1 MMADKVLVQRQLW
14 ADVVVA
20 GRQVSE
26 GVGSAWHAWRGALER
41 AAEHWPVLVAM
52 GALLLAFLAFVRFR
66 LLAVIVTRQR
76 RHWPQHRLGE
86 TTGALAEMI
95 TSGVAMWLAGSL
107 FLQMFVWAAQPEP
120 EVRAMAR
127 TLVAVLTLA
136 SVIAATGRG
145 LLRVAAFGSLPEGAS
160 FALRPVAA
168 VMAASLVAVALVEQS
183 VGLRAMEEAA
193 AGAVR
198 IASIPLLA
206 LALAFL
212 LSRSARA
219 LSLTTPGD
227 RQRRIHV
234 VRAGLLLGWMVLAL
248 VIGSALTGYLALSAF
263 LAKQAVW
270 SVVVL
275 AWWLLLVCLIHDA
288 GDCAVRQKKGLQ
300 QWSRR
305 LGIGTRRLSQ
315 LVVLATGTATVV
327 VVCLAL
333 VLLSA
338 PYGLGPGDLAG
349 RVFDDG
355 GRLRVGNLSFSPL
368 QLVRALFV
376 LAVAVLA
383 SRLIARWMSTRLLP
397 TTRLDA
403 GVQASVTALVGYAGV
418 IIGIGLALA
427 ALGVEANRI
436 TWVVSALT
444 VGIGFGLQAI
454 VQNFISGLILLIER
468 PVKVGDWVVVGDAE
482 GDVRRINV
490 RATEIALPDRTTVL
504 VPNSELITK
513 AVRNRTFTAG
523 EGLVKVLLPV
533 PVVADIAHVVG
544 IVERVVGEQREL
556 MRAPPT
562 QVQVEEIRDNKVWI
576 SVSGYVDGPRQ
587 VSRIRGELLYA
598 LVQRLQSSGIA
609 LA

>member
-1 MMADKVLVQRQLW
+1 MIPRDVLTQRQLW

-20 GRQVSE
+20 GRQIGE
-26 GVGSAWHAWRGALER
+26 GLGEALRAWRGALER
-41 AAEHWPVLVAM
+41 ATDHWPVLVTA
-52 GALLLAFLAFVRFR
+52 GALLLVFLAFVRFR
-66 LLAVIVTRQR
+66 LLSVIQARSLR
-76 RHWPQHRLGE
+76 RWPQHRVGE
-86 TTGALAEMI
+86 TAGAVAVAI
-95 TSGVAMWLAGSL
+95 ASGLAMWLAGSL
-107 FLQMFVWAAQPEP
+107 LLQVFVWAAQPALS
-120 EVRAMAR
+120 VRTMAR

-136 SVIAATGRG
+136 SVVTATGRG
-145 LLRVAAFGSLPEGAS
+145 LLQIVAAGGA
-160 FALRPVAA
+160 AATVLRPVPGVLAG
-168 VMAASLVAVALVEQS
+168 ALVVVAFIEQS
-183 VGLRAMEEAA
+183 LDARSTGEAA

-198 IASIPLLA
+198 MASIPVMV

-212 LSRSARA
+212 LSRGARA
-219 LSLTTPGD
+219 LALTASAEG
-227 RQRRIHV
+227 QRLVHAA
-234 VRAGLLLGWMVLAL
+234 RAGLLLGWLVLAL
-248 VIGSALTGYLALSAF
+248 VIGSAVTGYVALSAF
-263 LAKQAVW
+263 VAKQAVW
-270 SVVVL
+270 SVIVL
-275 AWWLLLVCLIHDA
+275 AWLLLFVRLIRDA
-288 GDCAVRQKKGLQ
+288 GDCVVLQRKGLLH
-300 QWSRR
+300 WSRR
-305 LGIGTRRLSQ
+305 LGIGTRRLRQ
-315 LVVLATGTATVV
+315 LVVLASGAATLI
-327 VVCLAL
+327 VVCLVL

-338 PYGLGPGDLAG
+338 PYGLGPDDLAG
-349 RVFDDG
+349 RLFDDG
-355 GRLRVGNLSFSPL
+355 GRFRVGNLIFSPL
-368 QLVRALFV
+368 QLVRALVV

-383 SRLIARWMSTRLLP
+383 TRLLARWMSSRLLP

-403 GVQASVTALVGYAGV
+403 GVQTSVTTLVGYAGV
-418 IIGIGLALA
+418 IVGIGLALA

-533 PVVADIAHVVG
+533 PAVADIPQVVA
-544 IVERVVGEQREL
+544 IVEQVVHGQREF
-556 MRAPPT
+556 MASPPA
-562 QVQVEEIRDNKVWI
+562 QVQLEEIRDNKVWI

-598 LVQRLQSSGIA
+598 LVQSLQASGVA

>member
-1 MMADKVLVQRQLW
+1 MMSDKVLAQRQLW
-14 ADVVVA
+14 ADVVIA

-41 AAEHWPVLVAM
+41 AADHWPALVVM
-52 GALLLAFLAFVRFR
+52 GALLLAFLVFVRFR
-66 LLAVIVTRQR
+66 LLAIIVTRQR

-86 TTGALAEMI
+86 TTGAVAEVI

-107 FLQMFVWAAQPEP
+107 FLQVFVWAAQPEP

-145 LLRVAAFGSLPEGAS
+145 LLRVAAFGQFPEGAS
-160 FALRPVAA
+160 IALRPVAA
-168 VMAASLVAVALVEQS
+168 VMAAALVAVALVEQG
-183 VGLRAMEEAA
+183 VGLRPMGEAA

-198 IASIPLLA
+198 MASIPVLA
-206 LALAFL
+206 FALAFL

-219 LSLTTPGD
+219 LSLTAPGD

-234 VRAGLLLGWMVLAL
+234 VRAALLLGWMVLAL
-248 VIGSALTGYLALSAF
+248 VIGSVMTGYLALSAF

-275 AWWLLLVCLIHDA
+275 AWWLLLVCLIQDA

-338 PYGLGPGDLAG
+338 PYGLGPDDLAG

-383 SRLIARWMSTRLLP
+383 SRLMARWMSTRLLP
-397 TTRLDA
+397 TTRLDT
-403 GVQASVTALVGYAGV
+403 GVQASLTALVGYAGV